1 MRTLED
7 LIKDLER
14 EGYIRSQRVKEA
26 MLKIDRKNFV
36 PERLKSYAY
45 EDEPLEIGENQTIS
59 APHMVAMMLEL
70 LEIESGMKI
79 LEIGS
84 GSGYN
89 ACLLEYLAY
98 PGTVVTIE
106 RKHSL
111 SKFARE
117 NLKNCPY
124 KENIKILVGD
134 GSLGYEGDAPYDR
147 IVVTCGAPE
156 IPRPLLEQL
165 KINGIMIIP
174 LGGTYFQDLYK
185 IIKKESGIE
194 KRNYGSVAFVPLI
207 GEYGFHGYEKI
218 N

>member
-1 MRTLED
+1 VRTLED
-7 LIKDLER
+7 LIRDLER
-14 EGYIRSQRVKEA
+14 EGYIKSQRVKEA
-26 MLKIDRKNFV
+26 MLKIDRKNFL

-59 APHMVAMMLEL
+59 APHMVAFMLEI
-70 LEIESGMKI
+70 LEIEPGMKI
-79 LEIGS
+79 LEVGT

-89 ACLLEYLAY
+89 ACLLEFLAY

-117 NLKNCPY
+117 NLKNCPH
-124 KENIKILVGD
+124 KENIKIMVGD

-165 KINGIMIIP
+165 KINGIMVIP

-185 IIKKESGIE
+185 IVKRENGIE
-194 KRNYGSVAFVPLI
+194 KINYGSVAFVPLV
-207 GEYGFHGYEKI
+207 GEYGFHERY
-218 N
+218 